1 MLGEAADFFSERLA
15 VAPVLAVLRGHDP
28 HSSVQVAEVCWNA
41 GVELVEVSLSHDRAL
56 EAVTAVCRRGAEL
69 GRVAGAGTVCTAGEV
84 RAAAEAGASFVVAP
98 GLARDAVE
106 AARHVSLPYLPGVA
120 TPSEVQAALALGCRT
135 LKLFP
140 ARELGPGWIRAA
152 RGAVSR
158 RPLRRGGRSLRRGRD
173 GFRGR
178 RRDRRRGRRRPRSGH
193 PPSSSPRTAAC
204 QRRVIS
210 PVDLRYGAAPHQRDP
225 RGTLCRSDPAFSS
238 R

>member
-1 MLGEAADFFSERLA
+1 MLADAADFFSERLT

-56 EAVTAVCRRGAEL
+56 EAVTAVCRRAAEL
-69 GRVAGAGTVCTAGEV
+69 GRAAGAGTVCTAGEI
-84 RAAAEAGASFVVAP
+84 RAAKEAGASFVVAP

-140 ARELGPGWIRAA
+140 ARELGAGWIRALAGPFPDA
-152 RGAVSR
+152 RFVAVGGLSAADATDFVAAGAIGVGIGAALD
-158 RPLRRGGRSLRRGRD
+158 PAVLPALLQELRRV
-173 GFRGR
+173 
-178 RRDRRRGRRRPRSGH
+178 SG
-193 PPSSSPRTAAC
+193 A
-204 QRRVIS
+204 
-210 PVDLRYGAAPHQRDP
+210 
-225 RGTLCRSDPAFSS
+225 
-238 R
+238 